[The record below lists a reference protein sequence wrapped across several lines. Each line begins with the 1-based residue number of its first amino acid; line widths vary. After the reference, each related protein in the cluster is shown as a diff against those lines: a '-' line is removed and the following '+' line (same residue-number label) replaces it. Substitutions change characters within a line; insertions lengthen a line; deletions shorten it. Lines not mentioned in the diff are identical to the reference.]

1 MKHSVWRDRGVLV
14 VGATSAIAEATMRLL
29 AKQGARL
36 ALVGRDG
43 PRLEAIA
50 ADLRVRGAGLATTRV
65 MDLIEAEPSQAML
78 GEIAGALGGF
88 DVVLIAHGVLGDQ
101 QQALKDTLQAA
112 RIIDANFTSAALWAL
127 AATQYLESAGARD
140 GVVATLGSVAGD
152 RGRNANFI
160 YGAAKAGLAVL
171 MQGLA
176 HRAALSGG
184 PRAIVFKLGFVD
196 TPMTAGFKKGGPLW
210 AKPEAVAEVI
220 ARGLLGR
227 SAIVYTPWFWRY
239 IILAIRLL
247 PQSVIGRINI

>member
-1 MKHSVWRDRGVLV
+1 
-14 VGATSAIAEATMRLL
+14 MRLL

-50 ADLRVRGAGLATTRV
+50 ADLRVRGAGLATTQV
-65 MDLIEAEPSQAML
+65 MDLVEAEPSQTML

-127 AATQYLESAGARD
+127 ASTQYLESVDARN

-176 HRAALSGG
+176 HRAALTGG

-196 TPMTAGFKKGGPLW
+196 TPMTASFKKGPLW
-210 AKPEAVAEVI
+210 AQPEAVAEVI

-227 SAIVYTPWFWRY
+227 SAIVYAPWFWRY